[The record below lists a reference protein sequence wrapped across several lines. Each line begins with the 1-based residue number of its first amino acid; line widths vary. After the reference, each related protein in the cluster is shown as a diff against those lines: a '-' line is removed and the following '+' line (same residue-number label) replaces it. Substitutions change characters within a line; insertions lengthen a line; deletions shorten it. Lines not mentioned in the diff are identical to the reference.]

1 MVLTALKGLYILA
14 QDFLSWAEHPTK
26 NIYPERVA

>member
-1 MVLTALKGLYILA
+1 MVFTALKGLYTLA
-14 QDFLSWAEHPTK
+14 QDFLSWAKNPTK